1 MAVINIL
8 NGFNDHFRHR
18 RYIRF
23 LTQGTFGLAELPVTR
38 ERTLAIDIALFIL
51 KERLD
56 IVEFQN
62 FLDEIEKISPKPIAV

>member
-1 MAVINIL
+1 MTNAEKYTGIL
-8 NGFNDHFRHR
+8 ENFRHHST
-18 RYIRF
+18 RF

-51 KERLD
+51 KERMD

-62 FLDEIEKISPKPIAV
+62 VLDKIEKISPKPIAG

>member
-1 MAVINIL
+1 MTNVEKDTGIL
-8 NGFNDHFRHR
+8 GNVRHR
-18 RYIRF
+18 STRF

-62 FLDEIEKISPKPIAV
+62 VLDEIEKISPKPIAV